1 MRGEWQDRE
10 EKEEEEG
17 ADKGMKK
24 TFYSICHLTT
34 ATLSN
39 LEVKTQNRY
48 VLQDHVWRCA
58 ISIGCHTCIVAVFVF
73 ISTGGKKASEI
84 QVILIL
90 RWKQLGAFAETK
102 TTGLFFPPGNVS
114 QWLLQHAHK
123 LQRHWYQINRRHI
136 LALFSR
142 LMAPTVYFW
151 PTYK

>member
-58 ISIGCHTCIVAVFVF
+58 IKYWLSHLHSCCIRVHFYW
-73 ISTGGKKASEI
+73 GEKASEI

-123 LQRHWYQINRRHI
+123 LQRHRYQINRRHI